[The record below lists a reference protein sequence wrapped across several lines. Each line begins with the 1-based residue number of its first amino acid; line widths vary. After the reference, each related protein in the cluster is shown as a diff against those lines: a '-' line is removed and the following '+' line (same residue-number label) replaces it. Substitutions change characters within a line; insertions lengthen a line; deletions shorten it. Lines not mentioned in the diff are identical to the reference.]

1 MARKRIAILLGLA
14 VGLALVAAL
23 AAAKPAPVTKIKFK
37 LDAHELATGTDVT
50 GSVNVFTRTDHLW
63 APFPAATLSLRVDG
77 VEVATLTTDVDGHA
91 DIVYTGALEGDHVM
105 KVFFIGDDLHK
116 RAQRAQ
122 GFSVTGS
129 VTPVATAPEAP
140 ALTGASAAT
149 ATVSLTWTVP
159 PDGGSAI
166 TGYNVYRGDT
176 AGTETLLIG
185 LGVQNTYDDTTV
197 LTGSTHYYVVTA
209 VNALG
214 ESVVSNEVSV
224 TAL

>member
-14 VGLALVAAL
+14 VGLALVATP

-37 LDAHELATGTDVT
+37 LDAHELAAGTDVT
-50 GSVNVFTRTDHLW
+50 GWVDVFTRTDHVW

-77 VEVATLTTDVDGHA
+77 VEVGTLTTDVDGHA
-91 DIVYTGALEGDHVM
+91 DVGYTGALEGDHVM
-105 KVFFIGDDLHK
+105 KVFFLGDDLHK

-129 VTPVATAPEAP
+129 VTPVAVAPEAP
-140 ALTGASAAT
+140 VLSAT
-149 ATVSLTWTVP
+149 AGTATASLTWTVP
-159 PDGGSAI
+159 ADGGSAI
-166 TGYNVYRGDT
+166 IGYNVYRGDT
-176 AGTETLLIG
+176 AGTETLLVG
-185 LGVQNTYDDTTV
+185 LGLVTIYDDTTV

-214 ESVVSNEVSV
+214 ESVWSNEVVV